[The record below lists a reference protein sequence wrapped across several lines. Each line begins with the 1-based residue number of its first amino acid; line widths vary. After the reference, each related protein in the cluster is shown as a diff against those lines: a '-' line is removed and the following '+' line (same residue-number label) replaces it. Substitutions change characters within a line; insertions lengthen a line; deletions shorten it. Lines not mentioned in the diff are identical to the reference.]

1 MSLIYHTQGFAI
13 YPHRQVIVLGDET
26 IQVRPKTF
34 ALLLLLLEKPR
45 EVLSKKFLLDSIWD
59 DVSVEE
65 QVLVQSIG
73 ELRKLLR
80 NPEIIQTYPRK
91 GYAWA
96 ADVATQTELAAGNV
110 PVPATATPVVIAA
123 KASHRKITLGLLS
136 VALLITLAALM
147 FHRNSTATQIP
158 TEVVMVLPVKNQM
171 QGNDHNWV
179 ALGGMDQLI
188 NLLAPDKNVQVMTT
202 EYILQVMQYAHVPR
216 VYDSEQ
222 VGQIFSVSGATLI
235 VESQLSGTVENY
247 RLDYKLRA
255 KNSIKRGVIFD
266 KDLNQA
272 IHQLAEVVVSQTG
285 QKLYSD
291 SNAQTAFGNELMVQA
306 MEKLDQMQL
315 EPAVSL
321 FTSMIQLQPENLTAR
336 KKLIETLIKL
346 KKFDQAKV
354 EIDAALAQ
362 INADNSQEATKI
374 YFLLAVLH
382 LEQDSLD
389 AALATFEK
397 SDQLAQLSNNILY
410 RSHIAFIRGDIYQK
424 RGDLALAQ
432 TAYEQ
437 SMQLDN
443 SIRCPIGVSISHIKL
458 AKLWSLQGNPKRA
471 TEHYNAAK
479 KLIDSNQLDDMQ
491 AELASAKP

>member
-1 MSLIYHTQGFAI
+1 
-13 YPHRQVIVLGDET
+13 
-26 IQVRPKTF
+26 
-34 ALLLLLLEKPR
+34 
-45 EVLSKKFLLDSIWD
+45 
-59 DVSVEE
+59 
-65 QVLVQSIG
+65 
-73 ELRKLLR
+73 
-80 NPEIIQTYPRK
+80 
-91 GYAWA
+91 
-96 ADVATQTELAAGNV
+96 
-110 PVPATATPVVIAA
+110 
-123 KASHRKITLGLLS
+123 
-136 VALLITLAALM
+136 
-147 FHRNSTATQIP
+147 
-158 TEVVMVLPVKNQM
+158 MVLPVKNQM